1 MQERL
6 QDAALPMDAGFTV
19 LPAAES
25 SRRAAGNYFPDKFA
39 GKPISA
45 PLSAA
50 GSSRGRAV
58 WPWWAL
64 AGIAAAAV
72 AAVLLLRPSPN
83 AVNAVPADDSLV
95 AQSIEPTP
103 LEDDNSRK
111 RSLPDG
117 ADGNY
122 FSDRFAEKPISAPL
136 SASGREVPA
145 VSDGAGPE
153 ATVPRASAYQS
164 QQETNPSS
172 NEVQNEDEGRNN
184 DVPSSEI
191 AVNEDG
197 IPEPEQ
203 SLDRP
208 EQVPSLSEQA
218 MADLTEF
225 PEELAQ
231 PRKKQARRVSLRVQA
246 ATTGISFSNGAL
258 PMSVLKTVEEPG
270 QWFLLSAQDSEL
282 DAYNDYA
289 SSIGYGTTIINS
301 PQSEGAKW
309 MYVQGVSEMKN
320 NVVMVHQAPA
330 VPITFGLSLTLP
342 LSRSWALSAGLDYT
356 QRAGNRVYLNVPQSL
371 TLHYLGIPVDLQYY
385 FNPENRWRFY
395 LGAGVHAAKC
405 IYATG
410 GEPLRD
416 PVLFSG
422 NLAAGTDFRL
432 FPGVRLYVAPALT
445 GHFNRSAYVNDW
457 DDRLQFQLRA
467 GLSFDL

>member
-1 MQERL
+1 MKRSKELDWTRVLQERL
-6 QDAALPMDAGFTV
+6 RDAALPMDAGFTV

-64 AGIAAAAV
+64 AGVAAAAV
-72 AAVLLLRPSPN
+72 AAVLLLRPSPA
-83 AVNAVPADDSLV
+83 AVNPVPAGDSLV

-103 LEDDNSRK
+103 SADDSRHGN
-111 RSLPDG
+111 LPDRAAG
-117 ADGNY
+117 
-122 FSDRFAEKPISAPL
+122 KPISAPL
-136 SASGREVPA
+136 SAAGREESARP
-145 VSDGAGPE
+145 
-153 ATVPRASAYQS
+153 PR
-164 QQETNPSS
+164 ETNPSS
-172 NEVQNEDEGRNN
+172 NVAQNEEEIPDQVRNDRDEGTDART
-184 DVPSSEI
+184 
-191 AVNEDG
+191 
-197 IPEPEQ
+197 EQ
-203 SLDRP
+203 KPDYP
-208 EQVPSLSEQA
+208 EQVQSLSEQA

-270 QWFLLSAQDSEL
+270 QWFLLSAQDGEL
-282 DAYNDYA
+282 DMYNDYA

-330 VPITFGLSLTLP
+330 VPITFGLSLSLS

-356 QRAGNRVYLNVPQSL
+356 QRAGNRVYLNVPLSL